1 MCFAQRPSAMPSSH
15 SRRQT
20 RGAFGNSKPRPIER
34 DFSAPEPAPVEKAPR
49 VLSIADKFSTF
60 CQPILEQAGNN
71 RTAAKGAMNVA
82 ILIWNASI
90 EGAAKIKEAKTKLC
104 ALPGSSPAQVEE
116 LVTSMIARKDELYP
130 NENSLITNFKLKFSH
145 RRTSFS
151 ISAVNIKPEGLT
163 KADLQDIITPS
174 M

>member
-1 MCFAQRPSAMPSSH
+1 MPSSH

-20 RGAFGNSKPRPIER
+20 RGAFGNRKPRPIER
-34 DFSAPEPAPVEKAPR
+34 DFSTPDSEPVEKTPR
-49 VLSIADKFSTF
+49 ALTIADKFSTF

-90 EGAAKIKEAKTKLC
+90 EGAAKIKEAKTKLA
-104 ALPGSSPAQVEE
+104 ALPGSSVPQIEE

-145 RRTSFS
+145 RRTSFN

-163 KADLQDIITPS
+163 KADLQDVITPT

>member
-1 MCFAQRPSAMPSSH
+1 MPSSH

-20 RGAFGNSKPRPIER
+20 RGAFGNRKPRPIER
-34 DFSAPEPAPVEKAPR
+34 DFSAHQPEAAEKAPR

-90 EGAAKIKEAKTKLC
+90 EGSAKIKDAKAKL
-104 ALPGSSPAQVEE
+104 ATLPGSSVEQIEE

-145 RRTSFS
+145 RRTSFT
-151 ISAVNIKPEGLT
+151 ISAVNIRPEGLT
-163 KADLQDIITPS
+163 RADLQDIITPDK